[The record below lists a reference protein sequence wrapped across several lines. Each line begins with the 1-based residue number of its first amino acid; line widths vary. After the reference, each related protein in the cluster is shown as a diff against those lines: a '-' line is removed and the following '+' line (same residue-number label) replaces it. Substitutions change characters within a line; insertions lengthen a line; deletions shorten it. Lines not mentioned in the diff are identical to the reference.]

1 MQALFRSLWLW
12 AWLNTHAE
20 VQDRPGTIH
29 SWRSSWM
36 SIIHLQKIKI
46 MTTVQTNLDGEKV
59 YPHQVKCAWCGKTFV
74 RHYKTV
80 KYCSDE
86 CRAHAIREQKAIYQR
101 KRRKSINDGVLC
113 SNESQ
118 YIGTGFLSQNRRE
131 SFDDEYMAVRKELK
145 RLKIKHYY

>member
-1 MQALFRSLWLW
+1 
-12 AWLNTHAE
+12 
-20 VQDRPGTIH
+20 
-29 SWRSSWM
+29 
-36 SIIHLQKIKI
+36 
-46 MTTVQTNLDGEKV
+46 MTTVQTNLEGEKV

>member
-1 MQALFRSLWLW
+1 MVMNLTQYLCRGARKARNNSLLKIQ
-12 AWLNTHAE
+12 LNVHYTFTK
-20 VQDRPGTIH
+20 D
-29 SWRSSWM
+29 
-36 SIIHLQKIKI
+36 KKI
-46 MTTVQTNLDGEKV
+46 MTTVQTTLDGEKV
-59 YPHQVKCAWCGKTFV
+59 YPHQVKCAWCGKTFI

-86 CRAHAIREQKAIYQR
+86 CRAHALREQKAIYQR

>member
-1 MQALFRSLWLW
+1 
-12 AWLNTHAE
+12 
-20 VQDRPGTIH
+20 
-29 SWRSSWM
+29 M
-36 SIIHLQKIKI
+36 S
-46 MTTVQTNLDGEKV
+46 TENTVQTNLEGEKV
-59 YPHQVKCAWCGKTFV
+59 YPHQVKCAWCGKTFI

-86 CRAHAIREQKAIYQR
+86 CRTHALREQKAIYQR

-113 SNESQ
+113 SKESQ

-145 RLKIKHYY
+145 RLKIKH